1 MNQKAVTVTKSRE
14 IQTIP
19 IPNPQREIARS
30 LFSDVWDTFI
40 DSGHDIQYMDTVL
53 EELVGVVDFFQ
64 QYRDMMAFRN
74 EPESIR
80 A

>member
-1 MNQKAVTVTKSRE
+1 MNQKAVTVTKGRI

-19 IPNPQREIARS
+19 MPNPQRELTRS

-40 DSGHDIQYMDTVL
+40 ESGHDIPYMDNVL

-64 QYRDMMAFRN
+64 QYRDVLAFKN
-74 EPESIR
+74 EPTE
-80 A
+80 